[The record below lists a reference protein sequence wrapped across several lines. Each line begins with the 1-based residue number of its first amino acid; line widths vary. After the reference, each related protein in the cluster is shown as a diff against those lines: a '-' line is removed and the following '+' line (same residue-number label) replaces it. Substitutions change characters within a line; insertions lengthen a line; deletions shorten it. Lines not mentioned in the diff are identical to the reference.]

1 MNGYRAAFW
10 TILTGTVVVVVVSPY
25 GLRHGGTVGKKN
37 DRT

>member
-1 MNGYRAAFW
+1 
-10 TILTGTVVVVVVSPY
+10 VVVVVVSPY